1 MHHVAIVLLRCK
13 LELKIKLKVKI
24 EEMTINVFQ
33 RYPQ

>member
-13 LELKIKLKVKI
+13 LELKIKMKVKI